1 MLSYEGVKVFSAT
14 KFKERELLGEKLT
27 EWMHTNPVEI
37 VDTVITQSSD
47 SAFHCYTITV
57 FYQNK
62 N

>member
-14 KFKERELLGEKLT
+14 KFKERESLGEKLT
-27 EWMHTNPVEI
+27 EWLQNNPVDV

-57 FYQNK
+57 FYQKIN
-62 N
+62 

>member
-27 EWMHTNPVEI
+27 EWLQTNPVNV

-57 FYQNK
+57 FYQKSN
-62 N
+62 